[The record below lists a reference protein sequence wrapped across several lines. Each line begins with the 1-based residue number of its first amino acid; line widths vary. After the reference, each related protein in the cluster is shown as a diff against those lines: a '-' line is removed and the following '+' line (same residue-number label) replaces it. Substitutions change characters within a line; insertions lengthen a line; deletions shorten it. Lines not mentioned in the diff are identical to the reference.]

1 MKVYSIERETWVP
14 NPLPEVFDFFS
25 RAENLE
31 RLTPPWMRFRI
42 LTPQPV
48 RMSVGTLIDYKLRV
62 HGFPVKWRTRIENWN
77 PPHEFIDLQLKG
89 PYKLW
94 HHTHRFSE
102 SRGGTLITDTVRYGL
117 SFGLAGQLVNR
128 LLVSRDVGEIFDY
141 RAEKIREFF
150 PV

>member
-1 MKVYSIERETWVP
+1 MNVYSIKRETWVP
-14 NPLPEVFDFFS
+14 HPLPEVFDFFS

-31 RLTPPWMRFRI
+31 RLTPLWMRFRI
-42 LTPQPV
+42 LTPQPI
-48 RMSVGTLIDYKLRV
+48 RMRVGTLIDYKLRV

-77 PPHEFIDLQLKG
+77 PPHEFVDLQLKG

-94 HHTHRFSE
+94 HHTHRFIA
-102 SRGGTLITDTVRYGL
+102 SRGGTLIMDDVRYGL
-117 SFGLAGQLVNR
+117 PFGLLGRLVNR
-128 LLVSRDVGEIFDY
+128 LMVSRDVAKIFDY